1 MNIKEIKKEV
11 QDLLEK
17 TNFLGVYPTPVDVI
31 ATEHFG
37 YICSGFKPTKET
49 ENISGAVFHKKKQVY
64 YNLNDNIRRQLFT
77 IAHELGHI
85 VLHRDKGNIVD
96 YRANENQLDP
106 IENEANIFASEILM
120 PEEEFRKVHK
130 NFKGVLELISDH
142 FGTSLLA
149 TSVRAKIL
157 GLSING

>member
-1 MNIKEIKKEV
+1 MKREEIKKEV
-11 QDLLEK
+11 RALLEK
-17 TNFLGVYPTPVDVI
+17 TNFLGVYPAPVDVL

-37 YICSGFKPTKET
+37 YLCSGFKPTKET
-49 ENISGAVFHKKKQVY
+49 ENISGAVFHKKKRVY

-85 VLHRDKGNIVD
+85 VLHKDKGNIVD
-96 YRANENQLDP
+96 YRINENTFNP
-106 IENEANIFASEILM
+106 IEKEADIFASEILM

-130 NFKGVLELISDH
+130 SFKGVLELISDH